1 MMLSAQ
7 NILQAFNT
15 MPEDQQQKILDTI
28 QQENRIEIK
37 ILLAKLRA
45 QEKTS

>member
-1 MMLSAQ
+1 MLSAQ

-28 QQENRIEIK
+28 QQENRIRNKNSAGER
-37 ILLAKLRA
+37 LLNL
-45 QEKTS
+45 